1 MASAFFYGTLMHP
14 KVLQRVIG
22 HNGSSLELCPALL
35 LNYTRH
41 KVKRAEYPGMVPY
54 EQSRILIGHDLPL
67 EDRSVRG
74 TLFLGLSQ
82 KDLALLDVF
91 EGDDYD
97 RQKVDVH
104 PLSTFVKLSE
114 YPFDD
119 KTLIPSKPPILPPTL
134 APPFRTD
141 TYVYNMFARLDPDIW
156 SFEDFVKKNAWKW
169 YREQLPDDD
178 VRWTELDEETLS
190 S

>member
-22 HNGSSLELCPALL
+22 HKGSLLEICPAVL

-54 EQSRILIGHDLPL
+54 EQSNVLLCHDLPL

-74 TLFLGLSQ
+74 TLVIGLSP
-82 KDLALLDVF
+82 KDIALLDTF
-91 EGDDYD
+91 EGDDYV
-97 RQKVDVH
+97 RKGVDVH
-104 PLSTFVKLSE
+104 PLSTFVKLSQ
-114 YPFDD
+114 YPVDD
-119 KTLIPSKPPILPPTL
+119 ETLIPSKPPALPETL

-141 TYVYNMFARLDPDIW
+141 TYVYNMLDRLEPDLW

-169 YREQLPDDD
+169 YREQLPEDD
-178 VRWTELDEETLS
+178 VRWAELDEETPQS
-190 S
+190 